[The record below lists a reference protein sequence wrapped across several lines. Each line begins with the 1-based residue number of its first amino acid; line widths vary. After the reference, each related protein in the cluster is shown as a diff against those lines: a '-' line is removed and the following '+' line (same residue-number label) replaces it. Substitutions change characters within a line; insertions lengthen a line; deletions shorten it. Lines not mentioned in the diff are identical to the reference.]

1 MDLAEQTRKIL
12 STLTPREEKVLRMRF
27 GISEMIDYGDEELEP
42 VEDEDEIPGPIE
54 INVLRKLRNPSRR
67 RILKQL

>member
-1 MDLAEQTRKIL
+1 
-12 STLTPREEKVLRMRF
+12 
-27 GISEMIDYGDEELEP
+27 

>member
-1 MDLAEQTRKIL
+1 L

-27 GISEMIDYGDEELEP
+27 GISERMDYGDEETEQF
-42 VEDEDEIPGPIE
+42 EEEDEIPGPIE

-67 RILKQL
+67 RVTKQV